1 MTERQH
7 SPHPATKNLT
17 HEDPEPM
24 DAKLA
29 GYPWLPRMIDK
40 ARASEAGTLGTYYR
54 YPCPIDAACL
64 DLLGIDADT
73 FRDIANQAVNGQA
86 VIDQLAAI
94 DASPEQIVNFDPI
107 QLNDELHRDGRS
119 SDR

>member
-1 MTERQH
+1 MTAHQP
-7 SPHPATKNLT
+7 SPHPAAKNLT
-17 HEDPEPM
+17 HEEPEPM

-40 ARASEAGTLGTYYR
+40 ARASQAGTLGTYYR

-73 FRDIANQAVNGQA
+73 FRGIANEAIDGQA

-94 DASPEQIVNFDPI
+94 GANAEQVASFDPV
-107 QLNDELHRDGRS
+107 QLNAELHRAGS
-119 SDR
+119 

>member
-1 MTERQH
+1 MTEPAP
-7 SPHPATKNLT
+7 SPRSTAKNLT
-17 HEDPEPM
+17 HDDPEPM

-40 ARASEAGTLGTYYR
+40 ARASQAGTLGTYYR

-73 FRDIANQAVNGQA
+73 FREIANEAVDGQA
-86 VIDQLAAI
+86 VIDQLATI
-94 DASPEQIVNFDPI
+94 GASAEQIIDFDPV
-107 QLNDELHRDGRS
+107 QLNDELHRGGS
-119 SDR
+119 

>member
-1 MTERQH
+1 MTTHQQP
-7 SPHPATKNLT
+7 PHPAAKILA

-40 ARASEAGTLGTYYR
+40 ARASHAGTLGTYYR
-54 YPCPIDAACL
+54 YPCPIDKACL

-73 FRDIANQAVNGQA
+73 FREIANHADGQA
-86 VIDQLAAI
+86 VIDQLAETG
-94 DASPEQIVNFDPI
+94 ASPEQIVNFDPV
-107 QLNDELHRDGRS
+107 QLNDELHREDS
-119 SDR
+119 

>member
-1 MTERQH
+1 MTEREH
-7 SPHPATKNLT
+7 SPHRHAKNLA

-40 ARASEAGTLGTYYR
+40 ARASQAGTLGDYYR

-73 FRDIANQAVNGQA
+73 FREIAVRAVDAQVFLGQLTS
-86 VIDQLAAI
+86 IG
-94 DASPEQIVNFDPI
+94 ASARRLVNFDPVR
-107 QLNDELHRDGRS
+107 LNADLHRKGS
-119 SDR
+119 

>member
-1 MTERQH
+1 MTEHQH
-7 SPHPATKNLT
+7 SPHLAAKDLA

-40 ARASEAGTLGTYYR
+40 ARASQAGTLGTYYR

-73 FRDIANQAVNGQA
+73 FREITNDALDGQA
-86 VIDQLAAI
+86 VIDQLATFG
-94 DASPEQIVNFDPI
+94 ASAEQIIDFDPV
-107 QLNDELHRDGRS
+107 QLNADLHRNGS
-119 SDR
+119 

>member
-7 SPHPATKNLT
+7 ASPHPAAKDLA
-17 HEDPEPM
+17 HEDPAPM

-40 ARASEAGTLGTYYR
+40 ARASQAGTLGTYYR

-73 FRDIANQAVNGQA
+73 FRETANEAVNGQA
-86 VIDQLAAI
+86 VIDKLAMI
-94 DASPEQIVNFDPI
+94 GASAEQIIDFDPV
-107 QLNDELHRDGRS
+107 QLNNDLHRDGS
-119 SDR
+119 